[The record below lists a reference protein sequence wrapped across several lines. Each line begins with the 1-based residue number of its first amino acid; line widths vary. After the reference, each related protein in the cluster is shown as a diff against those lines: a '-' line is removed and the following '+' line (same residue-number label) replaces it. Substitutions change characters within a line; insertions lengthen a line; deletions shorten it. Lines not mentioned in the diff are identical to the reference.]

1 MSELPTLA
9 QHFRRAR
16 PGLERRLPATVEPD
30 EAMATVTAALAQLQI
45 VDVSQR
51 SLAERRAVQQGLE
64 LIQLALEGVRLVEGT
79 AHVAPPRPRRPR
91 RGWLGRWLDGP
102 RPLVFGQVA
111 VGVGILV
118 LWITLLQAE
127 VTWLPIVGLVMV
139 VVLLLLQGMTLA
151 LLGERNETPTIVAP
165 ARPTVTL
172 GVRRT
177 AWLDEVAASVAKLDD
192 VIAQVRLAEERTDA
206 AATGLADE
214 PELLA
219 ALQRVAGA
227 VIHDRPDR
235 ALERARLL
243 VATLEDQGIAVVV
256 HDDPHAPPPARLF
269 DTQRSVAGT
278 DYRTVL
284 PALVQGERVL
294 ARGGGAPPP
303 PTPPPRARGGAARGG
318 APKGGGVKN
327 PNNK

>member
-9 QHFRRAR
+9 QHFRRVR
-16 PGLERRLPATVEPD
+16 PGLERRLPATAEPD
-30 EAMATVTAALAQLQI
+30 AAMATVAEALAQLQI
-45 VDVSQR
+45 VDVSRR

-79 AHVAPPRPRRPR
+79 AHVAPPPRPRRPR

-111 VGVGILV
+111 VGVGIVV
-118 LWITLLQAE
+118 LWITLLQEE

-151 LLGERNETPTIVAP
+151 LLGERNETPMIVAP

-172 GVRRT
+172 GVRRA
-177 AWLDEVAASVAKLDD
+177 AWLDEVAASIAKLDD
-192 VIAQVRLAEERTDA
+192 VIAQVRLAEERPDV

-256 HDDPHAPPPARLF
+256 HADPHAPPPARLF

-284 PALVQGERVL
+284 PALVQGDRVL
-294 ARGGGAPPP
+294 ARGRVDAPAGP
-303 PTPPPRARGGAARGG
+303 A
-318 APKGGGVKN
+318 
-327 PNNK
+327 